1 MAMKKLFLAV
11 IALLLTTG
19 AAHADPYTSPQYHGI
34 WCSENNSHDVFRR
47 CREPD
52 SNVYIE
58 VSAYRISVGFGE
70 DMELCGIRRRWLAK
84 NGDAVDVACPKHK
97 FSLEM
102 ELRLD
107 ARGRLHVKEADRQE
121 FTPPPPK
128 TLPPMQRYEPGHV
141 FELDDADKRALSL
154 YSYDQMPPE
163 KYDFPY
169 DDPLF
174 IQGGYDRDELNQV
187 CPGTGEDPFIV
198 GCADP
203 KYRYTEGRTGCLI
216 RLAREDLIIGA
227 GATLNLVIRHEIG
240 HCNGWRHR
248 HGQ

>member
-1 MAMKKLFLAV
+1 VKKLLLTGSAALFLA
-11 IALLLTTG
+11 TG
-19 AAHADPYTSPQYHGI
+19 TAHADLYISPQYRGI
-34 WCSENNSHDVFRR
+34 WCSVNNSHDVFRR

-52 SNVYIE
+52 SEVYIE
-58 VSAYRISVGFGE
+58 VRADRISVGFEG
-70 DMELCGIRRRWLAK
+70 DLELCGIRTRWLTQ
-84 NGDAVDVACPKHK
+84 NGLAFTVGCPKHK
-97 FSLEM
+97 FSLQM
-102 ELRLD
+102 ELQLD
-107 ARGRLHVKEADRQE
+107 ADGRLHVKEADRQE
-121 FTPPPPK
+121 FRPPPPK

-141 FELDDADKRALSL
+141 FELGDADKRALSL
-154 YSYDQMPPE
+154 YGDQQMPPE

-187 CPGTGEDPFIV
+187 CLGTGEVLYIL

-216 RLAREDLIIGA
+216 RLAREDLIIG
-227 GATLNLVIRHEIG
+227 GGTTLNLVIRHEIG

-248 HGQ
+248 PGQ

>member
-1 MAMKKLFLAV
+1 MSKVILIGVAALFLA
-11 IALLLTTG
+11 TG
-19 AAHADPYTSPQYHGI
+19 TAHAGPYTSAEYRGI
-34 WCSENNSHDVFRR
+34 WCSVNNSHDVFRS

-52 SNVYIE
+52 SEVYIE
-58 VSAYRISVGFGE
+58 VRAERISVGFGE
-70 DMELCGIRRRWLAK
+70 DLELCGIRRRWLTK
-84 NGDAVDVACPKHK
+84 NGHADAVDVGCPKHK

-102 ELRLD
+102 ELWLD
-107 ARGRLHVKEADRQE
+107 ASGRLHVKEADRQE
-121 FTPPPPK
+121 FRPPPPK

-154 YSYDQMPPE
+154 YSLTDQMPPE

-174 IQGGYDRDELNQV
+174 IQGGYDPDELNQV
-187 CPGTGEDPFIV
+187 CPGTGEDPYII

-216 RLAREDLIIGA
+216 RLAREDLIIG
-227 GATLNLVIRHEIG
+227 GGLTLNLVIRHEIG
-240 HCNGWRHR
+240 
-248 HGQ
+248 